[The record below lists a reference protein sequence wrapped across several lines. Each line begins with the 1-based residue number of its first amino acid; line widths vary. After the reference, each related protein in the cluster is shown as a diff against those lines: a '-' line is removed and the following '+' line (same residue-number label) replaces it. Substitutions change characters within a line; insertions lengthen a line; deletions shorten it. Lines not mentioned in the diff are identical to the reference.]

1 MSDIPPESVLLKQS
15 NTPGSLFQ
23 HCAALRTVYQTGR
36 TDSCV
41 TACARQWQPF
51 TNIEVGMPD
60 DLISPD
66 VCARM
71 GIPAGARWGPNAGE
85 IRQVQMQQ
93 MQMQMQFNA
102 QQMQFN
108 AQQ

>member
-1 MSDIPPESVLLKQS
+1 
-15 NTPGSLFQ
+15 
-23 HCAALRTVYQTGR
+23 
-36 TDSCV
+36 
-41 TACARQWQPF
+41 
-51 TNIEVGMPD
+51 MPD
-60 DLISPD
+60 DLIAPD